1 MTDLDAVEI
10 CAGAGGQALGL
21 ERAGFEHALAVE
33 LDAAACATLRANRPG
48 WKVAEGDVAD
58 PALWRPRDYRGVA
71 LLAGGVPCPPF
82 TVAGRQLGATD
93 ERDLFAW
100 AVELCGIIQPRALL
114 LENVRGLSTRRF
126 SAYRQHV
133 LDRLTELGY
142 VPGWRLLHASD
153 FGVPQL
159 RPRTVLV
166 ALRRADAPWFRWPSP
181 AARAPATV
189 GETVGDLMAARGW
202 RGAAAWTRRA
212 DRIAPTI
219 VGGSKKH
226 GGADL
231 GPTRAK
237 RAWAD
242 LGVDG
247 LGIADAAPA
256 RDADPALLPRLTC
269 EMVTRLQGWRDE
281 WGWRFSGLKT
291 ARYRQIG
298 NAFPP
303 PVAEA
308 VGTAIL
314 RALEHADPADRAG
327 PAKPARSAR
336 SAGSAEPDGSAESA
350 GHATHV
356 HDPVFSVLRSSGDF
370 LTAAQ
375 IAELAT
381 AAAARATC
389 AAAPRGEV
397 QRVGSGMF
405 ARLSAAAVVEHLR
418 HLSQDFE
425 LEIADSR
432 DGPAYR
438 LGRFRAFLGQ
448 RDHARHQRFAASRGT
463 IS

>member
-1 MTDLDAVEI
+1 MAELDVLDVVEI

-33 LDAAACATLRANRPG
+33 LDGMACATLRANRPG

-58 PALWRPRDYRGVA
+58 QELWRPRDYRDVA

-100 AVELCGIIQPRALL
+100 AVELCGIIRPRALL
-114 LENVRGLSTRRF
+114 LENVRGLSTSRF

-133 LDRLTELGY
+133 LDRLRDLGY
-142 VPGWRLLHASD
+142 VTGWRLLHASY

-159 RPRTVLV
+159 RPRFVLV
-166 ALRRADAPWFRWPSP
+166 AVRQADAPWFRWPAP
-181 AARAPATV
+181 CPRPPATV
-189 GETVGDLMAARGW
+189 GETLGDLMAARGW
-202 RGAAAWTRRA
+202 PGAAAWALRA
-212 DRIAPTI
+212 NRIAPTI

-237 RAWAD
+237 RAWAE

-247 LGIADAAPA
+247 IGVADLAPGPDAPA
-256 RDADPALLPRLTC
+256 ALRPRLTC
-269 EMVTRLQGWRDE
+269 EMVTRLQGWQDD
-281 WGWRFSGLKT
+281 WGWRFSGRKT

-308 VGTAIL
+308 VGSAIR
-314 RALEHADPADRAG
+314 RALEHAGAPDADA
-327 PAKPARSAR
+327 ASA
-336 SAGSAEPDGSAESA
+336 SADDAY
-350 GHATHV
+350 V
-356 HDPVFSVLRSSGDF
+356 HDPVFRVLRSRDGF
-370 LTAAQ
+370 LTARQ
-375 IAELAT
+375 IAELGRGPAGG
-381 AAAARATC
+381 AAGSPAGAA
-389 AAAPRGEV
+389 G
-397 QRVGSGMF
+397 
-405 ARLSAAAVVEHLR
+405 LSQAAVLVRLR
-418 HLSQDFE
+418 HLGRDFE
-425 LEIADSR
+425 LEVADSGSG

-438 LGRFRAFLGQ
+438 LGSFKAFLGQ
-448 RDHARHQRFAASRGT
+448 PGHARHERFAARRTT

>member
-1 MTDLDAVEI
+1 VAELDVLDVVEI

-33 LDAAACATLRANRPG
+33 LDSSACGTLRANRPA

-58 PALWRPRDYRGVA
+58 RDLWRPEDYRGVA

-100 AVELCGIIQPRALL
+100 AVELCGTIQPRALL
-114 LENVRGLSTRRF
+114 LENVRGLSTSRF

-133 LDRLTELGY
+133 LDRLRDLGY

-159 RPRTVLV
+159 RPRFVLV
-166 ALRRADAPWFRWPSP
+166 AVRGQDAPWFRWPSP
-181 AARAPATV
+181 FVRPPATV
-189 GETVGDLMAARGW
+189 GETLGDLMAARGW
-202 RGAAAWTRRA
+202 PGATAWARRA

-237 RAWAD
+237 RAWAE

-247 LGIADAAPA
+247 IGVADAAPGPSDSPTV
-256 RDADPALLPRLTC
+256 RPRLTC
-269 EMVTRLQGWRDE
+269 EMVARLQGWQDD
-281 WGWRFSGLKT
+281 WGWRFSGRKT

-308 VGTAIL
+308 LGSAIR
-314 RALEHADPADRAG
+314 RALEHAGDAG
-327 PAKPARSAR
+327 GEAPTEDA
-336 SAGSAEPDGSAESA
+336 
-350 GHATHV
+350 HV
-356 HDPVFSVLRSSGDF
+356 HDPVFRVLRSRADF
-370 LTAAQ
+370 LTARQ
-375 IAELAT
+375 IAQLCVELCADVGLSQT
-381 AAAARATC
+381 AVLGR
-389 AAAPRGEV
+389 
-397 QRVGSGMF
+397 
-405 ARLSAAAVVEHLR
+405 LR

-425 LEIADSR
+425 LEVADSGSG

-438 LGRFRAFLGQ
+438 LGGFKAFLGQ
-448 RDHARHQRFAASRGT
+448 PEHARHERFAARRTT

>member
-1 MTDLDAVEI
+1 VAELDVLDVVEI

-33 LDAAACATLRANRPG
+33 LDSSACGTLRANRPA

-58 PALWRPRDYRGVA
+58 RDLWRPEDYRGVA

-100 AVELCGIIQPRALL
+100 AVELCGTIQPRALL
-114 LENVRGLSTRRF
+114 LENVRGLSTSRF

-133 LDRLTELGY
+133 LDRLRDLGY

-159 RPRTVLV
+159 RPRFVLV
-166 ALRRADAPWFRWPSP
+166 AVRGQDAPWFRWPSP
-181 AARAPATV
+181 FVRPPATV
-189 GETVGDLMAARGW
+189 GETLGDLMAARGW
-202 RGAAAWTRRA
+202 PGAAAWARRA

-237 RAWAD
+237 RAWAE

-247 LGIADAAPA
+247 IGVADEAPGPS
-256 RDADPALLPRLTC
+256 DSPTVWPRLTC
-269 EMVTRLQGWRDE
+269 EMVARLQGWQDD
-281 WGWRFSGLKT
+281 WGWRFSGRKT

-308 VGTAIL
+308 LGSAIR
-314 RALEHADPADRAG
+314 RALEHAGDAG
-327 PAKPARSAR
+327 GEAPTEDA
-336 SAGSAEPDGSAESA
+336 
-350 GHATHV
+350 HV
-356 HDPVFSVLRSSGDF
+356 HDPVFRVLRSRADF
-370 LTAAQ
+370 LTARQ
-375 IAELAT
+375 IAQLCVELCADVGLSQT
-381 AAAARATC
+381 AVLGR
-389 AAAPRGEV
+389 
-397 QRVGSGMF
+397 
-405 ARLSAAAVVEHLR
+405 LR

-425 LEIADSR
+425 LEVADSGSG

-438 LGRFRAFLGQ
+438 LGGFKAFLGQ
-448 RDHARHQRFAASRGT
+448 PEHARHERFAARRTT

>member
-1 MTDLDAVEI
+1 MADLDVVEI

-33 LDAAACATLRANRPG
+33 LDGMACATLRANRPG

-58 PALWRPRDYRGVA
+58 QELWRPRDYRDVA

-100 AVELCGIIQPRALL
+100 AVELCGIIRPRALL
-114 LENVRGLSTRRF
+114 LENVRGLSTSRF

-133 LDRLTELGY
+133 LDRLRVLGY

-159 RPRTVLV
+159 RPRFVLV
-166 ALRRADAPWFRWPSP
+166 AVRQADAPWFRWPVP
-181 AARAPATV
+181 PGRPPATV
-189 GETVGDLMAARGW
+189 GDTLADLMAERGW
-202 RGAAAWTRRA
+202 PGAAAWALRA
-212 DRIAPTI
+212 NRIAPTI

-237 RAWAD
+237 RAWAE

-247 LGIADAAPA
+247 IGVADLAPGPDAPA
-256 RDADPALLPRLTC
+256 ALRPRLTC
-269 EMVTRLQGWRDE
+269 EMVTRLQGWRDD
-281 WGWRFSGLKT
+281 WGWRFSGRKT

-308 VGTAIL
+308 VGSAIR
-314 RALEHADPADRAG
+314 RALEHAGAPDAASASASADDAY
-327 PAKPARSAR
+327 
-336 SAGSAEPDGSAESA
+336 
-350 GHATHV
+350 V
-356 HDPVFSVLRSSGDF
+356 HDPVFRVLRSREGF
-370 LTAAQ
+370 LTARQ
-375 IAELAT
+375 IAELGRGPAGGGAGGPAG
-381 AAAARATC
+381 AA
-389 AAAPRGEV
+389 G
-397 QRVGSGMF
+397 
-405 ARLSAAAVVEHLR
+405 LSQAAVLGRLR
-418 HLSQDFE
+418 HLGQDFE
-425 LEIADSR
+425 LEVADSGSG

-438 LGRFRAFLGQ
+438 LGSFKAFLGQ
-448 RDHARHQRFAASRGT
+448 PEHARHERFAARRTT

>member
-1 MTDLDAVEI
+1 MADLEVVEI

-21 ERAGFEHALAVE
+21 EQAGFEHALAVE
-33 LDAAACATLRANRPG
+33 LDPAACATLRANRPG
-48 WKVAEGDVAD
+48 WKVAEGDAAD
-58 PALWRPRDYRGVA
+58 PELWRPRDYRGVA

-82 TVAGRQLGATD
+82 TVAGRQLGAAD

-100 AVELCGIIQPRALL
+100 AVELCAVIRPRALL
-114 LENVRGLSTRRF
+114 LENVRGLSTSRF

-133 LDRLTELGY
+133 ADRLRDLGY
-142 VPGWRLLHASD
+142 VPGWRLLHACD

-166 ALRRADAPWFRWPSP
+166 ALREADAPWFRWPAPSP
-181 AARAPATV
+181 RPPATV
-189 GETVGDLMAARGW
+189 GQTVGGLMAARSW
-202 RGAAAWTRRA
+202 PGAAAWARRA

-237 RAWAD
+237 RAWAE

-247 LGIADAAPA
+247 LGLADQVPGP
-256 RDADPALLPRLTC
+256 DADPALVPRLTC

-281 WGWRFSGLKT
+281 WEWHFSGGKT

-303 PVAEA
+303 PVAGA
-308 VGTAIL
+308 VGSAIR
-314 RALEHADPADRAG
+314 RALEHEGAPE
-327 PAKPARSAR
+327 PVP
-336 SAGSAEPDGSAESA
+336 GSGTPGAAA
-350 GHATHV
+350 YAHV
-356 HDPVFSVLRSSGDF
+356 HDPVFRVLRSRDDF
-370 LTAAQ
+370 LTARQ
-375 IAELAT
+375 IAELA
-381 AAAARATC
+381 A
-389 AAAPRGEV
+389 G
-397 QRVGSGMF
+397 
-405 ARLSAAAVVEHLR
+405 LSLAAVLGSLR
-418 HLSQDFE
+418 HLGRDFE
-425 LEIADSR
+425 LHVADCA

-438 LGRFRAFLGQ
+438 LGPFRAFLGQ
-448 RDHARHQRFAASRGT
+448 REHARHQHFAASRAT

>member
-1 MTDLDAVEI
+1 VAELDVLDVVEI

-33 LDAAACATLRANRPG
+33 LDSSACGTLRANRPA

-58 PALWRPRDYRGVA
+58 RDLWRPEDYRGVA

-100 AVELCGIIQPRALL
+100 AVELCGTIQPRALL
-114 LENVRGLSTRRF
+114 LENVRGLSTSRF

-133 LDRLTELGY
+133 LDRLRDLGY

-159 RPRTVLV
+159 RPRFVLV
-166 ALRRADAPWFRWPSP
+166 AVRQADAPWFRWPSP
-181 AARAPATV
+181 FPRPPATV
-189 GETVGDLMAARGW
+189 GETLGDLMAAQGW
-202 RGAAAWTRRA
+202 PGAAAWARRA

-237 RAWAD
+237 RAWAE

-247 LGIADAAPA
+247 IGVADCAPGPEAPA
-256 RDADPALLPRLTC
+256 ALPPRLTC
-269 EMVTRLQGWRDE
+269 EMVARLQGWQDE
-281 WGWRFSGLKT
+281 WGWRFSGRKT

-308 VGTAIL
+308 LGSAIR
-314 RALEHADPADRAG
+314 RALEHAGGGGGEAPAQDA
-327 PAKPARSAR
+327 
-336 SAGSAEPDGSAESA
+336 
-350 GHATHV
+350 HV
-356 HDPVFSVLRSSGDF
+356 HDPVFRVLRSRADF
-370 LTAAQ
+370 LTARQ
-375 IAELAT
+375 IAQLCPDAGLSQT
-381 AAAARATC
+381 AVLGR
-389 AAAPRGEV
+389 
-397 QRVGSGMF
+397 
-405 ARLSAAAVVEHLR
+405 LR
-418 HLSQDFE
+418 HLGQDFE
-425 LEIADSR
+425 LEVADSGSG

-438 LGRFRAFLGQ
+438 LGGFKAFLGQ
-448 RDHARHQRFAASRGT
+448 PEHARHERFAARRTT

>member
-1 MTDLDAVEI
+1 VADLDVVEV

-33 LDAAACATLRANRPG
+33 LDAAACGTLRANRPG

-58 PALWRPRDYRGVA
+58 PDLWRPRDYAGVA

-93 ERDLFAW
+93 ERDLYAW
-100 AVELCGIIQPRALL
+100 AVELCDAIRPRALL
-114 LENVRGLSTRRF
+114 LENVRGLSTSRF

-133 LDRLTELGY
+133 LDRLRELGY
-142 VPGWRLLHASD
+142 VPGWRLLYASD

-166 ALRRADAPWFRWPSP
+166 ALRAQDAPWFRWPSP
-181 AARAPATV
+181 SAQPAPTV
-189 GETVGDLMAARGW
+189 GQALGDLMAARGW
-202 RGAAAWTRRA
+202 RGAAAWARQA
-212 DRIAPTI
+212 DRVAPTI

-237 RAWAD
+237 RAWAE

-247 LGIADAAPA
+247 IGIADAAPA
-256 RDADPALLPRLTC
+256 ADASGSLRPRLTC
-269 EMVTRLQGWRDE
+269 EMVTRLQGWQDD

-308 VGTAIL
+308 VGTAIR
-314 RALEHADPADRAG
+314 RALEHEGVPEAAAVLEG
-327 PAKPARSAR
+327 AEMEATAR
-336 SAGSAEPDGSAESA
+336 
-350 GHATHV
+350 V
-356 HDPVFSVLRSSGDF
+356 HDPVFRVLGSRTDF
-370 LTAAQ
+370 LTAGQ
-375 IAELAT
+375 IAALAAGAGS
-381 AAAARATC
+381 AAA
-389 AAAPRGEV
+389 
-397 QRVGSGMF
+397 
-405 ARLSAAAVVEHLR
+405 LSAAAVLGRLQHLG
-418 HLSQDFE
+418 QDFE
-425 LEIADSR
+425 LEIASSP

-438 LGRFRAFLGQ
+438 LGAFKAFLGQ
-448 RDHARHQRFAASRGT
+448 TEHARHQRFAASRGT